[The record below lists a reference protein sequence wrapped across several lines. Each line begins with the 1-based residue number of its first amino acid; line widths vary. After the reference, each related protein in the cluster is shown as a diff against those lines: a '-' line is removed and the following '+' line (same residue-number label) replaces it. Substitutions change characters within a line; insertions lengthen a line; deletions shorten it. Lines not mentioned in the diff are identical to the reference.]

1 MMKVQ
6 TPVKTNETGRGPC
19 LDRVG
24 RARWAGDCRVLLDV
38 LGALRLRIHRPGRR
52 AGASLLKPFE
62 SLPTR
67 RSALTTGGMRSRRGF
82 AAFAFGLLLVGTGFA
97 DEPKILDPQQA
108 EAERRKLSERI
119 LENTQAARD
128 QLAKSVTDA
137 TTQELQEGIVE
148 DLTRL
153 IELLRNSPP
162 PPRGGSSSSQSDSD
176 SSSQQDQES
185 SRSKE
190 ESARRPPPGRAG
202 TGKDRPKA
210 EDSEE
215 RHGESKEGQALAER
229 RRRLQSDIWGHLPPA
244 LREQLLNTY
253 GERMLP
259 QYEDFVRRFYE
270 VLSEPK
276 RPARR

>member
-1 MMKVQ
+1 M
-6 TPVKTNETGRGPC
+6 G
-19 LDRVG
+19 
-24 RARWAGDCRVLLDV
+24 
-38 LGALRLRIHRPGRR
+38 
-52 AGASLLKPFE
+52 
-62 SLPTR
+62 
-67 RSALTTGGMRSRRGF
+67 SRRGF
-82 AAFAFGLLLVGTGFA
+82 AAFAFGLLFVATGFA

-137 TTQELQEGIVE
+137 TTQELQEDVVE

-153 IELLRNSPP
+153 IELLRNSPPP

-176 SSSQQDQES
+176 SSSQQGQQS
-185 SRSKE
+185 SRSEE
-190 ESARRPPPGRAG
+190 ESARRRPPGGAG

-215 RHGESKEGQALAER
+215 RHGESREGQALAER
-229 RRRLQSDIWGHLPPA
+229 KRRLQSDIWGHLPPA

-270 VLSEPK
+270 ALSEPK

>member
-1 MMKVQ
+1 
-6 TPVKTNETGRGPC
+6 
-19 LDRVG
+19 
-24 RARWAGDCRVLLDV
+24 
-38 LGALRLRIHRPGRR
+38 
-52 AGASLLKPFE
+52 
-62 SLPTR
+62 
-67 RSALTTGGMRSRRGF
+67 MRSRRGF